1 MRLLVALCAL
11 TAASCSFL
19 GGAGAPALRKARPAL
34 PVARFASMQAE
45 AAAPSEDEQPMQ
57 SAKAGGPLAKLK
69 ESLPPPKELKKVLP
83 LGLMFFFI
91 LFSYTILRDTK
102 DVRCASTPHPRH
114 GHRRPRR
121 LPTRHRHRPTHRHR
135 RPHRPARRHR
145 HRRRR
150 YSPLARHT
158 PSPSFAAVQVLVVT
172 APKSGAEIIPFLKTY
187 VNLPGA
193 IGFTVLYSELT
204 NRFSRETVFTGIV
217 GFFVAFFVLFAAV
230 IYPQQAFLHPT
241 ATVDALA
248 AVLPSG
254 FGAPLAIIRNW
265 T

>member
-1 MRLLVALCAL
+1 MRVLLALCAL

-34 PVARFASMQAE
+34 PVARFALMQAE
-45 AAAPSEDEQPMQ
+45 AAAPSEDEKPME

-69 ESLPPPKELKKVLP
+69 ESLPPPKELKKVVP

-102 DVRCASTPHPRH
+102 DV
-114 GHRRPRR
+114 
-121 LPTRHRHRPTHRHR
+121 
-135 RPHRPARRHR
+135 
-145 HRRRR
+145 
-150 YSPLARHT
+150 
-158 PSPSFAAVQVLVVT
+158 LVVT
-172 APKSGAEIIPFLKTY
+172 APGGSAEVIPFLKTY

-217 GFFVAFFVLFAAV
+217 
-230 IYPQQAFLHPT
+230 
-241 ATVDALA
+241 ATSKARPVWGPSEARLRPVSALA
-248 AVLPSG
+248 RRVRPVWPARADQGQTQPPRG
-254 FGAPLAIIRNW
+254 
-265 T
+265 

>member
-1 MRLLVALCAL
+1 
-11 TAASCSFL
+11 
-19 GGAGAPALRKARPAL
+19 
-34 PVARFASMQAE
+34 MQAE

-102 DVRCASTPHPRH
+102 DVRAAPPPLALATATVALAASQPATATAQ
-114 GHRRPRR
+114 
-121 LPTRHRHRPTHRHR
+121 PTVTVALAGQPVAT
-135 RPHRPARRHR
+135 ATDAVAN
-145 HRRRR
+145 
-150 YSPLARHT
+150 SPLARHT
-158 PSPSFAAVQVLVVT
+158 PSPSYAAVQVLVVT

-217 GFFVAFFVLFAAV
+217 GSFVAFFVLFAAV